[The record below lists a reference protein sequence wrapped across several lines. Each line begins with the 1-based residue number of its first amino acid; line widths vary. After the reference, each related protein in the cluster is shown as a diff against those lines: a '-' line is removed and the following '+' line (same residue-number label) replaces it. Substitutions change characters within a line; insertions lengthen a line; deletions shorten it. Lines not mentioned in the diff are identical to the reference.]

1 MSLLAY
7 SFASGIMLLALAAIY
22 MLMMRNSTNFGFNR
36 ACLIMILT
44 VSLVAPFISIPTLSD
59 EAPAALAGNL
69 TMTDIAADTTMNQP
83 ETNIIKIVGV
93 IYLVGVVLIAARMMA
108 NFGFIIYLRHNSR
121 RKEIGPLAVRIHSHK
136 NIPPMSWGGEIY
148 IADALLNADPTEVDM
163 ILNHEE
169 AHRRQWHWVDLLL
182 SNVVLA
188 INWYNPAAWIMQHEL
203 IDVHEY
209 EADRIASG
217 KSVNQIQYQL
227 LLIKKAAGSRF
238 QAIADSLNHSS
249 LKKRITMMTKNQ
261 LKRSTRLCSLA
272 LLPAVAVALLVS
284 NSSCVKEA
292 QKEVST
298 SDQVEQAAEAAT
310 EQSADSNAIEMDET
324 LVVAFKTDDEKKEM
338 PEIATPATYP
348 GGMAALYQKLCEK
361 INFVGDID
369 ENGKVV
375 VRFTIDAEGNVVN
388 PHIVKGLSEAKNNE
402 TIRVVKELGKWEPAV
417 GADGQ
422 KVACEFTLP
431 VMFKSVE
438 HQ

>member
-1 MSLLAY
+1 
-7 SFASGIMLLALAAIY
+7 
-22 MLMMRNSTNFGFNR
+22 
-36 ACLIMILT
+36 
-44 VSLVAPFISIPTLSD
+44 
-59 EAPAALAGNL
+59 
-69 TMTDIAADTTMNQP
+69 
-83 ETNIIKIVGV
+83 
-93 IYLVGVVLIAARMMA
+93 
-108 NFGFIIYLRHNSR
+108 
-121 RKEIGPLAVRIHSHK
+121 
-136 NIPPMSWGGEIY
+136 
-148 IADALLNADPTEVDM
+148 
-163 ILNHEE
+163 
-169 AHRRQWHWVDLLL
+169 
-182 SNVVLA
+182 
-188 INWYNPAAWIMQHEL
+188 
-203 IDVHEY
+203 
-209 EADRIASG
+209 
-217 KSVNQIQYQL
+217 
-227 LLIKKAAGSRF
+227 
-238 QAIADSLNHSS
+238 
-249 LKKRITMMTKNQ
+249 MMTKNQ
-261 LKRSTRLCSLA
+261 SKRSTRLCSLA

-292 QKEVST
+292 QKEAST